1 MSQSD
6 NKLLSH
12 QRVFRLNML
21 IGVIVAAIA
30 IFMIITGQYENIQ
43 SRQTT
48 EALLGWTAIVGL
60 LYSVGFWFAC
70 MFRQQL
76 FLKKTK
82 QA

>member
-12 QRVFRLNML
+12 QRVFRINML
-21 IGVIVAAIA
+21 LGVLVAAIA

-43 SRQTT
+43 SRQAAETF
-48 EALLGWTAIVGL
+48 LGWTAIAGL
-60 LYSVGFWFAC
+60 LYTVGFWFAC

-76 FLKKTK
+76 FLKESK